1 MIEEDLIRLRRHF
14 HKYAE
19 PAWME
24 FLTTAKIIKE
34 LKDYDLDL
42 YYGKEIY
49 FNERMGLPEKSVL
62 DSYKNSI
69 EISDIEKKDEILDSY
84 TGLIAVLDTK
94 KDGANIGFRFDI
106 DANELS
112 ETDSAGHLPNIL
124 DFSSKNSFA
133 MHACGHDAH
142 MSIGIELAKILSSNK
157 EKLKGKIIFI
167 FQPAEE
173 GVRGAYSLMNN
184 PIIDNFDYMAGLH
197 IGMDVKSGEIVVG
210 SHGFLATKKIDI
222 IFYGKASHA
231 GASPEKGCNALLAA
245 SSAVLNFN
253 SLAQHSMGDAR
264 INVGKLNA
272 GSGRNII
279 ANRAKIE
286 MEIRGEKEEIISY
299 LYEGVNR
306 IVKGAAIS
314 YGCSFEIEIKGQAP
328 SLVPYDEDFIKNL
341 RKYYEEKSYKVI
353 DGELKGSE
361 DIAYLL
367 NEVRKSG
374 GKTVHFILGSN
385 LKDSHHSENF
395 DINEKDMLRGV
406 NLLVDFVKYIEKIDK
421 IDYERIKNENFAYRL
436 WSFWRW

>member
-1 MIEEDLIRLRRHF
+1 MIEEELIRLRRHF

-24 FLTTAKIIKE
+24 FLTTAKIIEE
-34 LKDYDLDL
+34 LKNYNLDL

-49 FNERMGLPEKSVL
+49 FNKRMGLPEKSIL
-62 DSYKNSI
+62 ESYKNSI
-69 EISDIEKKDEILDSY
+69 SISDIEKKEEILDSY

-94 KDGANIGFRFDI
+94 KIGPNIGFRFDI
-106 DANELS
+106 DANELCES
-112 ETDSAGHLPNIL
+112 NSLGHLPNIL
-124 DFSSKNSFA
+124 NFSSKNSFA

-142 MSIGIELAKILSSNK
+142 MSIGIELAKILASNIN
-157 EKLKGKIIFI
+157 KLKGKIIFI

-184 PIIDNFDYMAGLH
+184 PIIDKLDYLAGMH
-197 IGMDVKSGEIVVG
+197 IGMDVKSGEVGVG

-222 IFYGKASHA
+222 IFKGKASHA
-231 GASPEKGCNALLAA
+231 GASPEKGHNALLAA

-253 SLAQHSMGDAR
+253 SLAQHSMGEAR

-279 ANRAKIE
+279 ANKAKIE
-286 MEIRGEKEEIISY
+286 MEIRGENDHIISY
-299 LYEGVNR
+299 LYDGVNR
-306 IVKGAAIS
+306 IVEGSAIS
-314 YGCSFEIEIKGQAP
+314 YDCSYEIEIKGQAP
-328 SLVPYDEDFIKNL
+328 SLISYDEEFIKNL
-341 RKYYEEKSYKVI
+341 RNYYKEKSYKLV
-353 DGELKGSE
+353 DAQLKGSE

-367 NEVRKSG
+367 NEVRKAG

-385 LKDSHHSENF
+385 LKDSHHSEEF

-406 NLLVDFVKYIEKIDK
+406 DLMVDFVKYIEKIDK
-421 IDYERIKNENFAYRL
+421 IDYERIENENFAYRI
-436 WSFWRW
+436 

>member
-1 MIEEDLIRLRRHF
+1 MIEEELIRLRRHF

-24 FLTTAKIIKE
+24 FLTTAKIIEE
-34 LKDYDLDL
+34 LKNYNLDL

-49 FNERMGLPEKSVL
+49 FNKRMGLPEKSIL
-62 DSYKNSI
+62 ESYKNSI
-69 EISDIEKKDEILDSY
+69 SISNIEKKEEILDSY

-94 KDGANIGFRFDI
+94 KIGPNIGFRFDI
-106 DANELS
+106 DANELCES
-112 ETDSAGHLPNIL
+112 NSLGHLPNIL
-124 DFSSKNSFA
+124 NFSSKNSFA

-142 MSIGIELAKILSSNK
+142 MSIGIELAKILASNIK
-157 EKLKGKIIFI
+157 KLKGKIIFI

-184 PIIDNFDYMAGLH
+184 PIIDKLDYLAGMH
-197 IGMDVKSGEIVVG
+197 IGMDVKSGEVGVG

-222 IFYGKASHA
+222 IFKGKASHA
-231 GASPEKGCNALLAA
+231 GASPEKGHNALLAA

-253 SLAQHSMGDAR
+253 SLAQHSMGEAR

-279 ANRAKIE
+279 ANKAKIE
-286 MEIRGEKEEIISY
+286 MEIRGENENIISY
-299 LYEGVNR
+299 LYDGVNR
-306 IVKGAAIS
+306 IVEGSAIS
-314 YGCSFEIEIKGQAP
+314 YDCSYEIEIKGQAP
-328 SLVPYDEDFIKNL
+328 SLISYDEEFIKNL
-341 RKYYEEKSYKVI
+341 RNFYKEKSYKLV
-353 DGELKGSE
+353 DANLKGSE

-367 NEVRKSG
+367 NEVRKAG

-385 LKDSHHSENF
+385 LKDSHHSEEF

-406 NLLVDFVKYIEKIDK
+406 DLMVDFVKYIEKIDK
-421 IDYERIKNENFAYRL
+421 IDYERIENENFAYRI
-436 WSFWRW
+436 

>member
-1 MIEEDLIRLRRHF
+1 MIEEELIRLRRHF

-24 FLTTAKIIKE
+24 FLTTAKIIEE
-34 LKDYDLDL
+34 LKNYNLEI

-49 FNERMGLPEKSVL
+49 FNKRMGLPEKSIL
-62 DSYKNSI
+62 ESYKNSI
-69 EISDIEKKDEILDSY
+69 SISNIEKKEEILDSY

-94 KDGANIGFRFDI
+94 KIGPNIGFRFDI
-106 DANELS
+106 DANELCES
-112 ETDSAGHLPNIL
+112 NSLGHLPNIL
-124 DFSSKNSFA
+124 NFSSKNSFA

-142 MSIGIELAKILSSNK
+142 MSIGIELAKILASNIK
-157 EKLKGKIIFI
+157 KLKGKIIFI

-184 PIIDNFDYMAGLH
+184 PIIDKLDYLAGMH
-197 IGMDVKSGEIVVG
+197 IGMDVKSGEIGVG

-222 IFYGKASHA
+222 IFKGKASHA
-231 GASPEKGCNALLAA
+231 GASPEKGHNALLAA

-253 SLAQHSMGDAR
+253 SLAQHSMGEAR

-279 ANRAKIE
+279 ANKAKIE
-286 MEIRGEKEEIISY
+286 MEIRGENENIISY
-299 LYEGVNR
+299 LYDGVNR
-306 IVKGAAIS
+306 IVEGSAIS
-314 YGCSFEIEIKGQAP
+314 YDCSYEIEIKGQAP
-328 SLVPYDEDFIKNL
+328 SLISYDEEFIKNL
-341 RKYYEEKSYKVI
+341 RNYYKEKSYKLV
-353 DGELKGSE
+353 DSNLKGSE

-367 NEVRKSG
+367 NEVRKAG

-385 LKDSHHSENF
+385 LKDSHHSEEF

-406 NLLVDFVKYIEKIDK
+406 DLMVDFVKYIEKIDH
-421 IDYERIKNENFAYRL
+421 IDYERIENENFAYRI
-436 WSFWRW
+436 

>member
-1 MIEEDLIRLRRHF
+1 MIEEELIRLRRHF

-24 FLTTAKIIKE
+24 FLTTAKIIEE
-34 LKDYDLDL
+34 LKNYNLDL

-49 FNERMGLPEKSVL
+49 FNKRMGLPEKSIL
-62 DSYKNSI
+62 ESYKNSI
-69 EISDIEKKDEILDSY
+69 SISNIEKKEEILDSY

-94 KDGANIGFRFDI
+94 KIGPNIGFRFDI
-106 DANELS
+106 DANELCES
-112 ETDSAGHLPNIL
+112 DSLGHLPNIL
-124 DFSSKNSFA
+124 NFSSKNSFA

-142 MSIGIELAKILSSNK
+142 MSIGIELAKILASNIN
-157 EKLKGKIIFI
+157 KLKGKIIFI

-184 PIIDNFDYMAGLH
+184 PIIDKLDYLAGMH
-197 IGMDVKSGEIVVG
+197 IGMDVKSGEIGVG

-222 IFYGKASHA
+222 IFKGKASHA
-231 GASPEKGCNALLAA
+231 GASPEKGHNALLAA

-253 SLAQHSMGDAR
+253 SLAQHSMGEAR

-279 ANRAKIE
+279 ANKAKIE
-286 MEIRGEKEEIISY
+286 MEIRGENDHIISY
-299 LYEGVNR
+299 LYDGVNR
-306 IVKGAAIS
+306 IVEGSAIS
-314 YGCSFEIEIKGQAP
+314 YDCSYEIEIKGQAP
-328 SLVPYDEDFIKNL
+328 SLISYDEEFIKNL
-341 RKYYEEKSYKVI
+341 RNYYKEKSYKLV
-353 DGELKGSE
+353 DAQLKGSE

-367 NEVRKSG
+367 NEVRKAG

-385 LKDSHHSENF
+385 LKDSHHSEEF

-406 NLLVDFVKYIEKIDK
+406 DLMVDFVKYIEKIDK
-421 IDYERIKNENFAYRL
+421 IDYERIENENFAYRI
-436 WSFWRW
+436 

>member
-1 MIEEDLIRLRRHF
+1 MIEEELIRLRRHF

-24 FLTTAKIIKE
+24 FLTTAKIIEE
-34 LKDYDLDL
+34 LKNYNLEI

-49 FNERMGLPEKSVL
+49 FNKRMGLPEKSIL
-62 DSYKNSI
+62 ESYKNSI
-69 EISDIEKKDEILDSY
+69 SISNIEKKEEILDSY

-94 KDGANIGFRFDI
+94 KIGPNIGFRFDI
-106 DANELS
+106 DANELCES
-112 ETDSAGHLPNIL
+112 DSLGHLPNIL
-124 DFSSKNSFA
+124 NFSSKNSFA

-142 MSIGIELAKILSSNK
+142 MSIGIELAKILASNIK
-157 EKLKGKIIFI
+157 KLKGKIIFI

-184 PIIDNFDYMAGLH
+184 PIIDKLDYLAGMH
-197 IGMDVKSGEIVVG
+197 IGMDVKSGEIGVG

-222 IFYGKASHA
+222 IFKGKASHA
-231 GASPEKGCNALLAA
+231 GASPEKGHNALLAA

-253 SLAQHSMGDAR
+253 SLAQHSMGEAR

-279 ANRAKIE
+279 ANKAKIE
-286 MEIRGEKEEIISY
+286 MEIRGENENIISY
-299 LYEGVNR
+299 LYDGVNR
-306 IVKGAAIS
+306 IVEGSAIS
-314 YGCSFEIEIKGQAP
+314 YDCSYEIEIKGQAP
-328 SLVPYDEDFIKNL
+328 SLISYDEEFIKNL
-341 RKYYEEKSYKVI
+341 RNFYKEKSYKLV
-353 DGELKGSE
+353 DANLKGSE

-367 NEVRKSG
+367 NEVRKAG

-385 LKDSHHSENF
+385 LKDSHHSEEF

-406 NLLVDFVKYIEKIDK
+406 DLMVDFVKYIEKIDK
-421 IDYERIKNENFAYRL
+421 IDYERIENENFAYRI
-436 WSFWRW
+436 

>member
-1 MIEEDLIRLRRHF
+1 MIEEELIRLRRHF

-24 FLTTAKIIKE
+24 FLTTVKIIEE
-34 LKDYDLDL
+34 LKNYNLDL

-49 FNERMGLPEKSVL
+49 FNKRMGLPEKSIL
-62 DSYKNSI
+62 ESYKNSI
-69 EISDIEKKDEILDSY
+69 SISDIEKKEEILDSY

-94 KDGANIGFRFDI
+94 KIGPNIGFRFDI
-106 DANELS
+106 DANELCES
-112 ETDSAGHLPNIL
+112 NSLGHLPNIL
-124 DFSSKNSFA
+124 NFSSKNSFA

-142 MSIGIELAKILSSNK
+142 MSIGIELAKILASNVK
-157 EKLKGKIIFI
+157 KLKGKIIFI

-184 PIIDNFDYMAGLH
+184 PIIDKLDYLAGMH
-197 IGMDVKSGEIVVG
+197 IGMDVKSGEIGVG

-222 IFYGKASHA
+222 IFKGKASHA
-231 GASPEKGCNALLAA
+231 GASPEKGHNALLAA

-253 SLAQHSMGDAR
+253 SLAQHSMGEAR

-279 ANRAKIE
+279 ANKAKIE
-286 MEIRGEKEEIISY
+286 MEIRGENENIISY
-299 LYEGVNR
+299 LYDGVNR
-306 IVKGAAIS
+306 IVEGSAIS
-314 YGCSFEIEIKGQAP
+314 YDCSYEIEIKGQAP
-328 SLVPYDEDFIKNL
+328 SLISYDEEFIKNL
-341 RKYYEEKSYKVI
+341 RNYYKEKSYKLV
-353 DGELKGSE
+353 DAQLKGSE

-367 NEVRKSG
+367 NEVRKKG

-385 LKDSHHSENF
+385 LKDSHHSEEF

-406 NLLVDFVKYIEKIDK
+406 DLMVDFVKYIEKIDK
-421 IDYERIKNENFAYRL
+421 IDYERIENENFAYRI
-436 WSFWRW
+436 WSFW

>member
-1 MIEEDLIRLRRHF
+1 MIEEELIRLRRHF

-24 FLTTAKIIKE
+24 FLTTAKIIEE
-34 LKDYDLDL
+34 LKNYNLDL

-49 FNERMGLPEKSVL
+49 FNKRMGLPEKSIL
-62 DSYKNSI
+62 ESYKNSI
-69 EISDIEKKDEILDSY
+69 SITDIEKKEEILDSY

-94 KDGANIGFRFDI
+94 KIGPNIGFRFDI
-106 DANELS
+106 DANELCES
-112 ETDSAGHLPNIL
+112 NSLGHLPNIL
-124 DFSSKNSFA
+124 NFSSKNSFA

-142 MSIGIELAKILSSNK
+142 MSIGIELAKILASNIK
-157 EKLKGKIIFI
+157 KLKGKIIFI

-184 PIIDNFDYMAGLH
+184 PIIDKLDYLAGMH
-197 IGMDVKSGEIVVG
+197 IGMDVKSGEIGVG

-222 IFYGKASHA
+222 IFKGKASHA
-231 GASPEKGCNALLAA
+231 GASPEKGHNALLAA

-253 SLAQHSMGDAR
+253 SLAQHSMGEAR

-279 ANRAKIE
+279 ANKAKIE
-286 MEIRGEKEEIISY
+286 MEIRGENDHIISY
-299 LYEGVNR
+299 LYDGVNR
-306 IVKGAAIS
+306 IVEGSAIS
-314 YGCSFEIEIKGQAP
+314 YDCSYEIEIKGQAP
-328 SLVPYDEDFIKNL
+328 SLISYDVEFIKNL
-341 RKYYEEKSYKVI
+341 RNYYKEKSYKLV
-353 DGELKGSE
+353 DAQLKGSE

-367 NEVRKSG
+367 NEVRKAG

-385 LKDSHHSENF
+385 LKDSHHSEEF

-406 NLLVDFVKYIEKIDK
+406 DLMVDFVKYIEKIDK
-421 IDYERIKNENFAYRL
+421 IDYERIENENIAYRI
-436 WSFWRW
+436 

>member
-1 MIEEDLIRLRRHF
+1 MIEEELIRLRRHF

-24 FLTTAKIIKE
+24 FLTTVKIIEE
-34 LKDYDLDL
+34 LKNYNLDL

-49 FNERMGLPEKSVL
+49 FNKRMGLPEKSIL
-62 DSYKNSI
+62 ESYKNSI
-69 EISDIEKKDEILDSY
+69 SISNIEKKEEILDSY

-94 KDGANIGFRFDI
+94 KIGPNIGFRFDI
-106 DANELS
+106 DANELCES
-112 ETDSAGHLPNIL
+112 NSLGHLPNIL
-124 DFSSKNSFA
+124 NFSSKNSFA

-142 MSIGIELAKILSSNK
+142 MSIGIELAKILASNIK
-157 EKLKGKIIFI
+157 KLKGKIIFI

-184 PIIDNFDYMAGLH
+184 PIIDKLDYLAGMH
-197 IGMDVKSGEIVVG
+197 IGMDVKSGEIGVG

-222 IFYGKASHA
+222 IFKGKASHA
-231 GASPEKGCNALLAA
+231 GASPEKGHNALLAA

-253 SLAQHSMGDAR
+253 SLAQHSMGEAR

-279 ANRAKIE
+279 ANKAKIE
-286 MEIRGEKEEIISY
+286 MEIRGENENIISY
-299 LYEGVNR
+299 LYDGVNR
-306 IVKGAAIS
+306 IVEGSAIS
-314 YGCSFEIEIKGQAP
+314 YDCSYEIEIKGQAP
-328 SLVPYDEDFIKNL
+328 SLISYDEEFIKNL
-341 RKYYEEKSYKVI
+341 RNYYKEKSYKLV
-353 DGELKGSE
+353 DANLKGSE

-367 NEVRKSG
+367 NEVRKKG

-385 LKDSHHSENF
+385 LKDSHHSEEF

-406 NLLVDFVKYIEKIDK
+406 DLMVDFVKYIEKIDH
-421 IDYERIKNENFAYRL
+421 IDYERVENENFAYRI
-436 WSFWRW
+436 WSFW

>member
-1 MIEEDLIRLRRHF
+1 MIEEELIRLRRHF

-24 FLTTAKIIKE
+24 FLTTAKIIQE
-34 LKDYDLDL
+34 LKNYNLDL

-49 FNERMGLPEKSVL
+49 FNKRMGLPEKSIL
-62 DSYKNSI
+62 ESYKNSI
-69 EISDIEKKDEILDSY
+69 SISDIEKKEEILDSY

-94 KDGANIGFRFDI
+94 KIGPNIGFRFDI
-106 DANELS
+106 DANELCES
-112 ETDSAGHLPNIL
+112 NSLGHLPNIL
-124 DFSSKNSFA
+124 NFSSKNSFA

-142 MSIGIELAKILSSNK
+142 MSIGIELAKILASNIK
-157 EKLKGKIIFI
+157 KLKGKIIFI

-184 PIIDNFDYMAGLH
+184 PIIDKLDYLAGMH
-197 IGMDVKSGEIVVG
+197 IGMDVKSGEIGVG

-222 IFYGKASHA
+222 IFKGKATHA
-231 GASPEKGCNALLAA
+231 GASPEKGHNALLAA

-253 SLAQHSMGDAR
+253 SLAQHSMGEAR

-279 ANRAKIE
+279 ANKAKIE
-286 MEIRGEKEEIISY
+286 MEIRGENENIISY
-299 LYEGVNR
+299 LYDGVNR
-306 IVKGAAIS
+306 IVEGSAIS
-314 YGCSFEIEIKGQAP
+314 YDCSYEIEIKGQAP
-328 SLVPYDEDFIKNL
+328 SLISYDEEFIKNL
-341 RKYYEEKSYKVI
+341 RNYYKEKSYKLV
-353 DGELKGSE
+353 DANLKGSE

-367 NEVRKSG
+367 NEVRKAG

-385 LKDSHHSENF
+385 LKDSHHSEEF

-406 NLLVDFVKYIEKIDK
+406 DLMVDFVKYIEKIDH
-421 IDYERIKNENFAYRL
+421 IDYERVENENFAYRI
-436 WSFWRW
+436 

>member
-1 MIEEDLIRLRRHF
+1 MIEEELIRLRRHF

-24 FLTTAKIIKE
+24 FLTTAKIIEE
-34 LKDYDLDL
+34 LKNYNLEI

-49 FNERMGLPEKSVL
+49 FNKRMGLPEKSIL
-62 DSYKNSI
+62 ESYKNSI
-69 EISDIEKKDEILDSY
+69 SISDIEKKEEILDSY

-94 KDGANIGFRFDI
+94 KIGPNIGFRFDI
-106 DANELS
+106 DANELCES
-112 ETDSAGHLPNIL
+112 NSLGHLPNIL
-124 DFSSKNSFA
+124 NFSSKNSFA

-142 MSIGIELAKILSSNK
+142 MSIGIELAKILASNIK
-157 EKLKGKIIFI
+157 KLKGKIIFI

-184 PIIDNFDYMAGLH
+184 PIIDKLDYLAGMH
-197 IGMDVKSGEIVVG
+197 IGMDVKSGEIGVG

-222 IFYGKASHA
+222 IFKGKASHA
-231 GASPEKGCNALLAA
+231 GASPEKGHNALLAA

-253 SLAQHSMGDAR
+253 SLAQHSMGEAR

-279 ANRAKIE
+279 ANKAKIE
-286 MEIRGEKEEIISY
+286 MEIRGENENIISY
-299 LYEGVNR
+299 LYDGVNR
-306 IVKGAAIS
+306 IVEGSAIS
-314 YGCSFEIEIKGQAP
+314 YDCSYEIEIKGQAP
-328 SLVPYDEDFIKNL
+328 SLISYDEEFIKNL
-341 RKYYEEKSYKVI
+341 RNYYKEKSYKLV
-353 DGELKGSE
+353 DANLKGSE

-367 NEVRKSG
+367 NEVRKKG

-385 LKDSHHSENF
+385 LKDSHHSEEF

-406 NLLVDFVKYIEKIDK
+406 DLMVDFVKYIEKIDK
-421 IDYERIKNENFAYRL
+421 IDYERIENENFAYRI
-436 WSFWRW
+436 

>member
-1 MIEEDLIRLRRHF
+1 MIEEELIRLRRHF

-24 FLTTAKIIKE
+24 FLTTAKIIEE
-34 LKDYDLDL
+34 LENYNLNL

-49 FNERMGLPEKSVL
+49 FNKRMGLPEKSIL
-62 DSYKNSI
+62 ESYKNSI
-69 EISDIEKKDEILDSY
+69 SISDIEKKEEILDSY

-94 KDGANIGFRFDI
+94 KIGPNIGFRFDI
-106 DANELS
+106 DANELCES
-112 ETDSAGHLPNIL
+112 NSLGHLPNIL
-124 DFSSKNSFA
+124 NFSSKNSFA

-142 MSIGIELAKILSSNK
+142 MSIGIELAKILASNIK
-157 EKLKGKIIFI
+157 KLKGKIIFI

-184 PIIDNFDYMAGLH
+184 PIIDKLDYLAGMH
-197 IGMDVKSGEIVVG
+197 IGMDVKSGEIGVG

-222 IFYGKASHA
+222 IFKGKASHA
-231 GASPEKGCNALLAA
+231 GASPEKGHNALLAA

-253 SLAQHSMGDAR
+253 SLAQHSMGEAR

-279 ANRAKIE
+279 ANKAKIE
-286 MEIRGEKEEIISY
+286 MEIRGENDHIISY
-299 LYEGVNR
+299 LYDGVNR
-306 IVKGAAIS
+306 IVEGSAIS
-314 YGCSFEIEIKGQAP
+314 YDCSYEIEIKGQAP
-328 SLVPYDEDFIKNL
+328 SLISYDEEFIKNL
-341 RKYYEEKSYKVI
+341 RNYYKEKSYKLV
-353 DGELKGSE
+353 DANLKGSE

-367 NEVRKSG
+367 NEVRKAG

-385 LKDSHHSENF
+385 LKDSHHSEEF

-406 NLLVDFVKYIEKIDK
+406 NLMVDFVKYIEKIDK
-421 IDYERIKNENFAYRL
+421 IDYERVENENIAYRI
-436 WSFWRW
+436 

>member
-1 MIEEDLIRLRRHF
+1 MIEEELIRLRRHF

-24 FLTTAKIIKE
+24 FLTTVKIIEE
-34 LKDYDLDL
+34 LKNYNLDL

-49 FNERMGLPEKSVL
+49 FNKRMGLPEKSIL
-62 DSYKNSI
+62 ESYKNSI
-69 EISDIEKKDEILDSY
+69 SISDIEKKEEILDSY

-94 KDGANIGFRFDI
+94 KIGPNIGFRFDI
-106 DANELS
+106 DANELCES
-112 ETDSAGHLPNIL
+112 NSLGHLPNIL
-124 DFSSKNSFA
+124 NFSSKNYFA

-142 MSIGIELAKILSSNK
+142 MSIGIELAKILASNIN
-157 EKLKGKIIFI
+157 KLKGKIIFI

-184 PIIDNFDYMAGLH
+184 PIIDKLDYLAGMH
-197 IGMDVKSGEIVVG
+197 IGMDAKSGEIGVG

-222 IFYGKASHA
+222 IFKGKASHA
-231 GASPEKGCNALLAA
+231 GASPEKGHNALLAA

-253 SLAQHSMGDAR
+253 SLAQHSMGEAR

-279 ANRAKIE
+279 ANIAKIE
-286 MEIRGEKEEIISY
+286 MEIRGENDHIISY
-299 LYEGVNR
+299 LYDGVNR
-306 IVKGAAIS
+306 IVEGSAIS
-314 YGCSFEIEIKGQAP
+314 YDCSYEIEIKGQAP
-328 SLVPYDEDFIKNL
+328 SLISYDEGFIKNL
-341 RKYYEEKSYKVI
+341 RNYYKEKSYKLV
-353 DGELKGSE
+353 DANLKGSE

-367 NEVRKSG
+367 NEVRKAG

-385 LKDSHHSENF
+385 LKDSHHSEEF

-406 NLLVDFVKYIEKIDK
+406 DLMVDFVKYIEKIDK
-421 IDYERIKNENFAYRL
+421 IDYERIENENIAYRI
-436 WSFWRW
+436 

>member
-1 MIEEDLIRLRRHF
+1 MIEEELIRLRRHF

-24 FLTTAKIIKE
+24 FLTTVKIIEE
-34 LKDYDLDL
+34 LKNYNLDI

-49 FNERMGLPEKSVL
+49 FNKRMGLPEKSIL
-62 DSYKNSI
+62 ESYKNSI
-69 EISDIEKKDEILDSY
+69 SISDIEKKEEILDSY

-94 KDGANIGFRFDI
+94 KIGPNIGFRFDI
-106 DANELS
+106 DANELCES
-112 ETDSAGHLPNIL
+112 NSLGHLPNIL
-124 DFSSKNSFA
+124 NFSSKNSFA

-142 MSIGIELAKILSSNK
+142 MSIGIELAKILASNIK
-157 EKLKGKIIFI
+157 KLKGKIIFI

-184 PIIDNFDYMAGLH
+184 PIIDKLDYLAGMH
-197 IGMDVKSGEIVVG
+197 IGMDVKSGEIGVG

-222 IFYGKASHA
+222 IFKGKASHA
-231 GASPEKGCNALLAA
+231 GASPEKGHNALLAA

-253 SLAQHSMGDAR
+253 SLAQHSMGEAR

-279 ANRAKIE
+279 ANKAKIE
-286 MEIRGEKEEIISY
+286 MEIRGENENIISY
-299 LYEGVNR
+299 LYDGVNR
-306 IVKGAAIS
+306 IVEGSAIS
-314 YGCSFEIEIKGQAP
+314 YDCSYEIEIKGQAP
-328 SLVPYDEDFIKNL
+328 SLISYDEEFIKNL
-341 RKYYEEKSYKVI
+341 RNFYKEKSYKLV
-353 DGELKGSE
+353 DANLKGSE

-367 NEVRKSG
+367 NEVRKAG

-385 LKDSHHSENF
+385 LKDSHHSEEF

-406 NLLVDFVKYIEKIDK
+406 DLMVDFVKYIEKIDK
-421 IDYERIKNENFAYRL
+421 IDYERIENENIAYRI
-436 WSFWRW
+436 WSFW

>member
-1 MIEEDLIRLRRHF
+1 MIEEELIRLRRHF

-24 FLTTAKIIKE
+24 FLTTAKIIEE
-34 LKDYDLDL
+34 LENYNLNL

-49 FNERMGLPEKSVL
+49 FNKRMGLPEKSIL
-62 DSYKNSI
+62 ESYKNSI
-69 EISDIEKKDEILDSY
+69 SISDIEKKEEILDSY

-94 KDGANIGFRFDI
+94 KIGPNIGFRFDI
-106 DANELS
+106 DANELCES
-112 ETDSAGHLPNIL
+112 NSLGHLPNIL
-124 DFSSKNSFA
+124 NFSSKNSFA

-142 MSIGIELAKILSSNK
+142 MSIGIELAKILASNIK
-157 EKLKGKIIFI
+157 KLKGKIIFI

-184 PIIDNFDYMAGLH
+184 PIIDKLDYLAGMH
-197 IGMDVKSGEIVVG
+197 IGMDVKSGEIGVG

-222 IFYGKASHA
+222 IFKGKASHA
-231 GASPEKGCNALLAA
+231 GASPEKGHNALLAA

-253 SLAQHSMGDAR
+253 SLAQHSMGEAR

-279 ANRAKIE
+279 ANKAKIE
-286 MEIRGEKEEIISY
+286 MEIRGENENIISY
-299 LYEGVNR
+299 LYDGVNR
-306 IVKGAAIS
+306 IVEGSAIS
-314 YGCSFEIEIKGQAP
+314 YDCSYEIEIKGQAP
-328 SLVPYDEDFIKNL
+328 SLISYDEEFIKNL
-341 RKYYEEKSYKVI
+341 RNYYKEKSYKLV
-353 DGELKGSE
+353 DANLKGSE

-367 NEVRKSG
+367 NEVRKAG

-385 LKDSHHSENF
+385 LKDSHHSEEF

-406 NLLVDFVKYIEKIDK
+406 DLMVDFVKYIEKIDK
-421 IDYERIKNENFAYRL
+421 IDYERIENENFAYRI
-436 WSFWRW
+436 WSFW

>member
-1 MIEEDLIRLRRHF
+1 MIEEELIRLRRHF

-24 FLTTAKIIKE
+24 FLTTVKIIEE
-34 LKDYDLDL
+34 LKNYNLDL

-49 FNERMGLPEKSVL
+49 FNKRMGLPEKSIL
-62 DSYKNSI
+62 ESYKNSI
-69 EISDIEKKDEILDSY
+69 SISNIEKKEEILDSY

-94 KDGANIGFRFDI
+94 KIGPNIGFRFDI
-106 DANELS
+106 DANELCES
-112 ETDSAGHLPNIL
+112 DSLGHLPNIL
-124 DFSSKNSFA
+124 NFSSKNSFA

-142 MSIGIELAKILSSNK
+142 MSIGIELAKILASNIN
-157 EKLKGKIIFI
+157 KLKGKIIFI

-184 PIIDNFDYMAGLH
+184 PIIDKLDYLAGMH
-197 IGMDVKSGEIVVG
+197 IGMDVKSGEIGVG

-222 IFYGKASHA
+222 IFKGKASHA
-231 GASPEKGCNALLAA
+231 GASPEKGHNALLAA

-253 SLAQHSMGDAR
+253 SLAQHSMGEAR

-279 ANRAKIE
+279 ANKAKIE
-286 MEIRGEKEEIISY
+286 MEIRGENDHIISY
-299 LYEGVNR
+299 LYDGVNR
-306 IVKGAAIS
+306 IVEGSAIS
-314 YGCSFEIEIKGQAP
+314 YDCSYEIEIKGQAP
-328 SLVPYDEDFIKNL
+328 SLISYDEEFIKNL
-341 RKYYEEKSYKVI
+341 RNYYKEKSYKLV
-353 DGELKGSE
+353 DAQLKGSE

-367 NEVRKSG
+367 NEVRKAG

-385 LKDSHHSENF
+385 LKDSHHSEEF

-406 NLLVDFVKYIEKIDK
+406 DLMVDFVKYIEKIDK
-421 IDYERIKNENFAYRL
+421 IDYERIENENFAYRI
-436 WSFWRW
+436 

>member
-1 MIEEDLIRLRRHF
+1 MIEEELIRLRRHF

-24 FLTTAKIIKE
+24 FLTTVKIIEE
-34 LKDYDLDL
+34 LKNYNLDL

-49 FNERMGLPEKSVL
+49 FNKRMGLPEKSIL
-62 DSYKNSI
+62 ESYKNSI
-69 EISDIEKKDEILDSY
+69 SISDIEKKEEILDSY

-94 KDGANIGFRFDI
+94 KIGPNIGFRFDI
-106 DANELS
+106 DANELCES
-112 ETDSAGHLPNIL
+112 NSLGHLPNIL
-124 DFSSKNSFA
+124 NFSSKNSFA

-142 MSIGIELAKILSSNK
+142 MSIGIELAKILASNIK
-157 EKLKGKIIFI
+157 KLKGKIIFI

-184 PIIDNFDYMAGLH
+184 PIIDKLDYLAGMH
-197 IGMDVKSGEIVVG
+197 IGMDVKSGEIGVG

-222 IFYGKASHA
+222 IFKGKASHA
-231 GASPEKGCNALLAA
+231 GASPEKGHNALLAA

-253 SLAQHSMGDAR
+253 SLAQHSMGEAR

-279 ANRAKIE
+279 ANKAKIE
-286 MEIRGEKEEIISY
+286 MEIRGENENIISY
-299 LYEGVNR
+299 LYDGVNR
-306 IVKGAAIS
+306 IVEGSAIS
-314 YGCSFEIEIKGQAP
+314 YDCSYEIEIKGQAP
-328 SLVPYDEDFIKNL
+328 SLISYDEEFIKNL
-341 RKYYEEKSYKVI
+341 RNYYKEKSYKLV
-353 DGELKGSE
+353 DANLKGSE

-367 NEVRKSG
+367 NEVRKAG

-385 LKDSHHSENF
+385 LKDSHHSEEF

-406 NLLVDFVKYIEKIDK
+406 DLMVDFVKYIEKIDH
-421 IDYERIKNENFAYRL
+421 IDYERVENENFAYRI
-436 WSFWRW
+436 

>member
-1 MIEEDLIRLRRHF
+1 MIEEELIRLRRHF

-24 FLTTAKIIKE
+24 FLTTVKIIEE
-34 LKDYDLDL
+34 LKNYNLDI

-49 FNERMGLPEKSVL
+49 FNKRMGLPEKSIL
-62 DSYKNSI
+62 ESYKNSI
-69 EISDIEKKDEILDSY
+69 SISDIEKKEEILDSY

-94 KDGANIGFRFDI
+94 KIGPNIGFRFDI
-106 DANELS
+106 DANELCES
-112 ETDSAGHLPNIL
+112 NSLGHLPNIL
-124 DFSSKNSFA
+124 NFSSKNSFA

-142 MSIGIELAKILSSNK
+142 MSIGIELAKILASNIK
-157 EKLKGKIIFI
+157 KLKGKIIFI

-184 PIIDNFDYMAGLH
+184 PIIDKLDYLAGMH
-197 IGMDVKSGEIVVG
+197 IGMDVKSGEIGVG

-222 IFYGKASHA
+222 IFKGKASHA
-231 GASPEKGCNALLAA
+231 GASPEKGHNALLAA

-253 SLAQHSMGDAR
+253 SLAQHSMGEAR

-279 ANRAKIE
+279 ANKAKIE
-286 MEIRGEKEEIISY
+286 MEIRGENDHIISY
-299 LYEGVNR
+299 LYDGVNR
-306 IVKGAAIS
+306 IVEGSAIS
-314 YGCSFEIEIKGQAP
+314 YDCSYEIEIKGQAP
-328 SLVPYDEDFIKNL
+328 SLISYDEEFIKNL
-341 RKYYEEKSYKVI
+341 RNFYKEKSYKLV
-353 DGELKGSE
+353 DANLKGSE

-367 NEVRKSG
+367 NEVRKAG

-385 LKDSHHSENF
+385 LKDSHHSEEF
-395 DINEKDMLRGV
+395 DINEKDMIRGV
-406 NLLVDFVKYIEKIDK
+406 DLMVDFVKYIEKIDH
-421 IDYERIKNENFAYRL
+421 IDYERVGNENFAYRI

>member
-1 MIEEDLIRLRRHF
+1 MIEEELIRLRRHF

-24 FLTTAKIIKE
+24 FLTTAKIIEE
-34 LKDYDLDL
+34 LKNYNLDL

-49 FNERMGLPEKSVL
+49 FNKRMGLPEKSIL
-62 DSYKNSI
+62 ESYKNSI
-69 EISDIEKKDEILDSY
+69 SISDIEKKEEILDSY

-94 KDGANIGFRFDI
+94 KIGPNIGFRFDI
-106 DANELS
+106 DANELCES
-112 ETDSAGHLPNIL
+112 NSLGHLPNIL
-124 DFSSKNSFA
+124 NFSSKNSFA

-142 MSIGIELAKILSSNK
+142 MSIGIELAKILASNIK
-157 EKLKGKIIFI
+157 KLKGKIIFI

-184 PIIDNFDYMAGLH
+184 PIIDKLDYLAGMH
-197 IGMDVKSGEIVVG
+197 IGMDVKSGEIGVG

-222 IFYGKASHA
+222 IFKGKATHA
-231 GASPEKGCNALLAA
+231 GASPEKGHNALLAA

-253 SLAQHSMGDAR
+253 SLAQHSMGEAR

-279 ANRAKIE
+279 ANKAKIE
-286 MEIRGEKEEIISY
+286 MEIRGENENIISY
-299 LYEGVNR
+299 LYDGVNR
-306 IVKGAAIS
+306 IVEGSAIS
-314 YGCSFEIEIKGQAP
+314 YDCSYEIEIKGQAP
-328 SLVPYDEDFIKNL
+328 SLISYDEEFIKNL
-341 RKYYEEKSYKVI
+341 RNYYKEKSYKLV
-353 DGELKGSE
+353 DANLKGSE

-367 NEVRKSG
+367 NEVRKAG

-385 LKDSHHSENF
+385 LKDSHHSEEF

-406 NLLVDFVKYIEKIDK
+406 DLMVDFVKYIEKIDK
-421 IDYERIKNENFAYRL
+421 IDYERIENENFAYRI
-436 WSFWRW
+436 

>member
-1 MIEEDLIRLRRHF
+1 MIEEELIRLRRHF

-24 FLTTAKIIKE
+24 FLTTVKIIEE
-34 LKDYDLDL
+34 LKNYNLEI

-49 FNERMGLPEKSVL
+49 FNKRMGLPEKSIL
-62 DSYKNSI
+62 ESYKNSI
-69 EISDIEKKDEILDSY
+69 SISDIEKKEEILDSY

-94 KDGANIGFRFDI
+94 KIGPNIGFRFDI
-106 DANELS
+106 DANELCES
-112 ETDSAGHLPNIL
+112 NSLGHLPNIL
-124 DFSSKNSFA
+124 NFSSKNSFA

-142 MSIGIELAKILSSNK
+142 MSIGIELAKILASNIN
-157 EKLKGKIIFI
+157 KLKGKIIFI

-184 PIIDNFDYMAGLH
+184 PIIDKLDYLAGMH
-197 IGMDVKSGEIVVG
+197 IGMDVKSGEIGVG

-222 IFYGKASHA
+222 IFKGKATHA
-231 GASPEKGCNALLAA
+231 GASPEKGHNALLAA

-253 SLAQHSMGDAR
+253 SLAQHSMGEAR

-279 ANRAKIE
+279 ANKAKIE
-286 MEIRGEKEEIISY
+286 MEIRGENENIISY
-299 LYEGVNR
+299 LYDGVNR
-306 IVKGAAIS
+306 IVKGSAIS
-314 YGCSFEIEIKGQAP
+314 YDCSYEIEIKGQAP
-328 SLVPYDEDFIKNL
+328 SLISYDEEFIKNL
-341 RKYYEEKSYKVI
+341 RNYYKEKSYKLV
-353 DGELKGSE
+353 DANLKGSE

-367 NEVRKSG
+367 NEVRKAG

-385 LKDSHHSENF
+385 LKDSHHSEEF

-406 NLLVDFVKYIEKIDK
+406 DLMVDFVKYIEKIDH
-421 IDYERIKNENFAYRL
+421 IDYERVENENFAYRI
-436 WSFWRW
+436 WSFW

>member
-1 MIEEDLIRLRRHF
+1 MIEEELIRLRRHF

-24 FLTTAKIIKE
+24 FLTTAKIIEE
-34 LKDYDLDL
+34 LKNYNLDL

-49 FNERMGLPEKSVL
+49 FNKRMGLPEKSIL
-62 DSYKNSI
+62 ESYKNSI
-69 EISDIEKKDEILDSY
+69 SISNIEKKEEILDSY

-94 KDGANIGFRFDI
+94 KIGPNIGFRFDI
-106 DANELS
+106 DANELCES
-112 ETDSAGHLPNIL
+112 NSLGHLPNIL
-124 DFSSKNSFA
+124 NFSSKNSFA

-142 MSIGIELAKILSSNK
+142 MSIGIELAKILASNIK
-157 EKLKGKIIFI
+157 KLKGKIIFI

-184 PIIDNFDYMAGLH
+184 PIIDKLDYLAGMH
-197 IGMDVKSGEIVVG
+197 IGMDVKSGEIGVG

-222 IFYGKASHA
+222 IFKGKASHA
-231 GASPEKGCNALLAA
+231 GASPEKGHNALLAA

-253 SLAQHSMGDAR
+253 SLAQHSMGEAR

-279 ANRAKIE
+279 ANKAKIE
-286 MEIRGEKEEIISY
+286 MEIRGENDHIISY
-299 LYEGVNR
+299 LYDGVNR
-306 IVKGAAIS
+306 IVEGSAIS
-314 YGCSFEIEIKGQAP
+314 YDCSYEIEIKGQAP
-328 SLVPYDEDFIKNL
+328 SLISYDEEFIKNL
-341 RKYYEEKSYKVI
+341 RNYYKEKSYKLV
-353 DGELKGSE
+353 DANLKGSE

-367 NEVRKSG
+367 NEVRKAG

-385 LKDSHHSENF
+385 LKDSHHSEEF

-406 NLLVDFVKYIEKIDK
+406 DLMVDFVKYIEKIDK
-421 IDYERIKNENFAYRL
+421 IDYERIENENFAYRI
-436 WSFWRW
+436 WSFW

>member
-1 MIEEDLIRLRRHF
+1 MIEEELIRLRRHF

-24 FLTTAKIIKE
+24 FLTTAKIIEE
-34 LKDYDLDL
+34 LENYNLDL

-49 FNERMGLPEKSVL
+49 FNKRMGLPEKSIL
-62 DSYKNSI
+62 ESYKNSI
-69 EISDIEKKDEILDSY
+69 SISDIEKKEEILESY

-94 KDGANIGFRFDI
+94 KIGPNIGFRFDI
-106 DANELS
+106 DANELCES
-112 ETDSAGHLPNIL
+112 NSLGHLPNIL
-124 DFSSKNSFA
+124 NFSSKNSFA

-142 MSIGIELAKILSSNK
+142 MSIGIELAKILASNVK
-157 EKLKGKIIFI
+157 KLKGKIIFI

-184 PIIDNFDYMAGLH
+184 PIIDKLDYLAGMH
-197 IGMDVKSGEIVVG
+197 IGMDVKSGEIGVG

-222 IFYGKASHA
+222 IFKGKATHA
-231 GASPEKGCNALLAA
+231 GASPEKGHNALLAA

-253 SLAQHSMGDAR
+253 SLAQHSMGEAR

-279 ANRAKIE
+279 ANKAKIE
-286 MEIRGEKEEIISY
+286 MEIRGENENIISY
-299 LYEGVNR
+299 LYDGVNR
-306 IVKGAAIS
+306 IVEGSAIS
-314 YGCSFEIEIKGQAP
+314 YDCSYEIEIKGQAP
-328 SLVPYDEDFIKNL
+328 SLISYDEEFIKNL
-341 RKYYEEKSYKVI
+341 RNYYKEKSYKLV
-353 DGELKGSE
+353 DANLKGSE

-367 NEVRKSG
+367 NEVRKAG

-385 LKDSHHSENF
+385 LKDSHHSEEF

-406 NLLVDFVKYIEKIDK
+406 DLMVDFVKYIEKIDK
-421 IDYERIKNENFAYRL
+421 IDYERIENENFAYRI
-436 WSFWRW
+436 

>member
-1 MIEEDLIRLRRHF
+1 MIEEELIRLRRHF

-24 FLTTAKIIKE
+24 FLTTAKIIEE
-34 LKDYDLDL
+34 LENYNLDL

-49 FNERMGLPEKSVL
+49 FNKRMGLPEKSIL
-62 DSYKNSI
+62 ESYKNSI
-69 EISDIEKKDEILDSY
+69 SISDIEKKEEILDSY

-94 KDGANIGFRFDI
+94 KIGPNIGFRFDI
-106 DANELS
+106 DANELCES
-112 ETDSAGHLPNIL
+112 NSLGHLPNIL
-124 DFSSKNSFA
+124 NFSSKNSFA

-142 MSIGIELAKILSSNK
+142 MSIGIELAKILASNVK
-157 EKLKGKIIFI
+157 KLKGKIIFI

-184 PIIDNFDYMAGLH
+184 PIIDKLDYLAGMH
-197 IGMDVKSGEIVVG
+197 IGMDVKSGEIGVG

-222 IFYGKASHA
+222 IFKGKATHA
-231 GASPEKGCNALLAA
+231 GASPEKGHNAVLAA

-253 SLAQHSMGDAR
+253 SLAQHSMGEAR

-279 ANRAKIE
+279 ANKAKIE
-286 MEIRGEKEEIISY
+286 MEIRGENENIISY
-299 LYEGVNR
+299 LYDGVNR
-306 IVKGAAIS
+306 IVEGSAIS
-314 YGCSFEIEIKGQAP
+314 YDCSYEIEIKGQAP
-328 SLVPYDEDFIKNL
+328 SLISYDEEFIKNL
-341 RKYYEEKSYKVI
+341 RNYYKEKSYKLV
-353 DGELKGSE
+353 DANLKGSE

-367 NEVRKSG
+367 NEVRKAG

-385 LKDSHHSENF
+385 LKDSHHSEEF

-406 NLLVDFVKYIEKIDK
+406 DLMVDFVKYIEKIDK
-421 IDYERIKNENFAYRL
+421 IDYERIENENFAYRI
-436 WSFWRW
+436 

>member
-1 MIEEDLIRLRRHF
+1 MIEEELIRLRRHF

-24 FLTTAKIIKE
+24 FLTTAKIIQE
-34 LKDYDLDL
+34 LKNYNLDL

-49 FNERMGLPEKSVL
+49 FNKRMGLPEKSIL
-62 DSYKNSI
+62 ESYKNSI
-69 EISDIEKKDEILDSY
+69 SISDIEKKEEILDSY

-94 KDGANIGFRFDI
+94 KIGPNIGFRFDI
-106 DANELS
+106 DSNELCES
-112 ETDSAGHLPNIL
+112 NSLGHLPNIL
-124 DFSSKNSFA
+124 NFSSKNSFA

-142 MSIGIELAKILSSNK
+142 MSIGIELAKILASNIK
-157 EKLKGKIIFI
+157 KLKGKIIFI

-184 PIIDNFDYMAGLH
+184 PIIDKLDYLAGMH
-197 IGMDVKSGEIVVG
+197 IGMDVKSGEIGVG

-222 IFYGKASHA
+222 IFKGKASHA
-231 GASPEKGCNALLAA
+231 GASPEKGHNALLAA

-253 SLAQHSMGDAR
+253 SLAQHSMGEAR

-279 ANRAKIE
+279 ANKAKIE
-286 MEIRGEKEEIISY
+286 MEIRGENENIISY
-299 LYEGVNR
+299 LYDGVNR
-306 IVKGAAIS
+306 IVEGSAIS
-314 YGCSFEIEIKGQAP
+314 YDCSYEIEIKGQAP
-328 SLVPYDEDFIKNL
+328 SLISYDEEFIKNL
-341 RKYYEEKSYKVI
+341 RNYYKEKSYKLV
-353 DGELKGSE
+353 DANLKGSE

-367 NEVRKSG
+367 NEVRKAG

-385 LKDSHHSENF
+385 LKDSHHSEEF

-406 NLLVDFVKYIEKIDK
+406 DLMVDFVKYIEKIDH
-421 IDYERIKNENFAYRL
+421 IDYERVENENFAYRI
-436 WSFWRW
+436 

>member
-1 MIEEDLIRLRRHF
+1 MIEEELIRLRRHF

-24 FLTTAKIIKE
+24 FLTTAKIIEE
-34 LKDYDLDL
+34 LKNYNLDL

-49 FNERMGLPEKSVL
+49 FNKRMGLPEKSIL
-62 DSYKNSI
+62 ESYKNSI
-69 EISDIEKKDEILDSY
+69 SISDIEKKEEILDSY

-94 KDGANIGFRFDI
+94 KIGPNIGFRFDI
-106 DANELS
+106 DANELCES
-112 ETDSAGHLPNIL
+112 NSLGHLPNIL
-124 DFSSKNSFA
+124 NFSSKNSFA

-142 MSIGIELAKILSSNK
+142 MSIGIELAKILASNIK
-157 EKLKGKIIFI
+157 KLKGKIIFI

-184 PIIDNFDYMAGLH
+184 PIIDKLDYLAGMH
-197 IGMDVKSGEIVVG
+197 IGMDVKSGEIGVG

-222 IFYGKASHA
+222 IFKGKASHA
-231 GASPEKGCNALLAA
+231 GASPEKGHNALLAA

-253 SLAQHSMGDAR
+253 SLAQHSMGEAR

-279 ANRAKIE
+279 ANIAKIE
-286 MEIRGEKEEIISY
+286 MEIRGENDHIISY
-299 LYEGVNR
+299 LYDGVNR
-306 IVKGAAIS
+306 IVEGSAIS
-314 YGCSFEIEIKGQAP
+314 YDCSYEIEIKGQAP
-328 SLVPYDEDFIKNL
+328 SLISYDEEFIKNL
-341 RKYYEEKSYKVI
+341 RNYYKEKSYKLV
-353 DGELKGSE
+353 DANLKGSE

-367 NEVRKSG
+367 NEVRKAG

-385 LKDSHHSENF
+385 LKDSHHSEEF

-406 NLLVDFVKYIEKIDK
+406 DLMVDFVKYIEKIDK
-421 IDYERIKNENFAYRL
+421 IDYERIENENFAYRI
-436 WSFWRW
+436 

>member
-1 MIEEDLIRLRRHF
+1 MIEEELIRLRRHF

-24 FLTTAKIIKE
+24 FLTTAKIIEE
-34 LKDYDLDL
+34 LENYNLNL

-49 FNERMGLPEKSVL
+49 FNKRMGLPEKSIL
-62 DSYKNSI
+62 ESYKNSI
-69 EISDIEKKDEILDSY
+69 SISDIEKKEEILDSY

-94 KDGANIGFRFDI
+94 KIGPNIGFRFDI
-106 DANELS
+106 DANELCES
-112 ETDSAGHLPNIL
+112 NSLGHLPNIL
-124 DFSSKNSFA
+124 NFSSKNSFA

-142 MSIGIELAKILSSNK
+142 MSIGIELAKILASNIK
-157 EKLKGKIIFI
+157 KLKGKIIFI

-184 PIIDNFDYMAGLH
+184 PIIDKLDYLAGMH
-197 IGMDVKSGEIVVG
+197 IGMDVKSGEIGVG

-222 IFYGKASHA
+222 IFKGKASHA
-231 GASPEKGCNALLAA
+231 GASPEKGHNALLAA

-253 SLAQHSMGDAR
+253 SLAQHSMGEAR

-279 ANRAKIE
+279 ANKAKIE
-286 MEIRGEKEEIISY
+286 MEIRGENENIISY
-299 LYEGVNR
+299 LYDGVNR
-306 IVKGAAIS
+306 IVEGSAIS
-314 YGCSFEIEIKGQAP
+314 YDCSYEIEIKGQAP
-328 SLVPYDEDFIKNL
+328 SLISYDEEFIKNL
-341 RKYYEEKSYKVI
+341 RNYYKEKSYKLV
-353 DGELKGSE
+353 DANLKGSE

-367 NEVRKSG
+367 NEVRKAG

-385 LKDSHHSENF
+385 LKDSHHSEEF

-406 NLLVDFVKYIEKIDK
+406 DLMVDFVKYIEKIDK
-421 IDYERIKNENFAYRL
+421 IDYERIENENFAYRI
-436 WSFWRW
+436 

>member
-1 MIEEDLIRLRRHF
+1 MIEEELIRLRRHF

-24 FLTTAKIIKE
+24 FLTTAKIIEE
-34 LKDYDLDL
+34 LKNYNLDL

-49 FNERMGLPEKSVL
+49 FNKRMGLPEKSIL
-62 DSYKNSI
+62 ESYKNSI
-69 EISDIEKKDEILDSY
+69 SISDIEKKEEILDSY

-94 KDGANIGFRFDI
+94 KIGPNIGFRFDI
-106 DANELS
+106 DANELCES
-112 ETDSAGHLPNIL
+112 NSLGHLPNIL
-124 DFSSKNSFA
+124 NFSSKNSFA

-142 MSIGIELAKILSSNK
+142 MSIGIELAKILASNIK
-157 EKLKGKIIFI
+157 KLKGKIIFI

-184 PIIDNFDYMAGLH
+184 PIIDKLDYLAGMH
-197 IGMDVKSGEIVVG
+197 IGMDVKSGEIGVG

-222 IFYGKASHA
+222 IFKGKASHA
-231 GASPEKGCNALLAA
+231 GASPEKGHNALLAA

-253 SLAQHSMGDAR
+253 SLAQHSMGEAR

-279 ANRAKIE
+279 ANKAKIE
-286 MEIRGEKEEIISY
+286 MEIRGENDHIISY
-299 LYEGVNR
+299 LYDGVNR
-306 IVKGAAIS
+306 IVEGSAIS
-314 YGCSFEIEIKGQAP
+314 YDCSYEIEIKGQAP
-328 SLVPYDEDFIKNL
+328 SLISYDEEFIKNL
-341 RKYYEEKSYKVI
+341 RNYYKEKSYKLV
-353 DGELKGSE
+353 DAQLKGSE

-367 NEVRKSG
+367 NEVRKAG

-385 LKDSHHSENF
+385 LKDSHHSEEF

-406 NLLVDFVKYIEKIDK
+406 DLMVDFVKYIEKIDK
-421 IDYERIKNENFAYRL
+421 IDYERIENENFAYRI
-436 WSFWRW
+436 WSFW

>member
-1 MIEEDLIRLRRHF
+1 MIEEELIRLRRHF

-24 FLTTAKIIKE
+24 FLTTAKIIEE
-34 LKDYDLDL
+34 LENYNLDL

-49 FNERMGLPEKSVL
+49 FNKRMGLPEKSIL
-62 DSYKNSI
+62 ESYKNSI
-69 EISDIEKKDEILDSY
+69 SISDIEKKEEILDSY

-94 KDGANIGFRFDI
+94 KIGPNIGFRFDI
-106 DANELS
+106 DANELCES
-112 ETDSAGHLPNIL
+112 NSLGHLPNIL
-124 DFSSKNSFA
+124 NFSSKNSFA

-142 MSIGIELAKILSSNK
+142 MSIGIELAKILASNVK
-157 EKLKGKIIFI
+157 KLKGKIIFI

-184 PIIDNFDYMAGLH
+184 PIIDKLDYLAGMH
-197 IGMDVKSGEIVVG
+197 IGMDVKSGEIGVG

-222 IFYGKASHA
+222 IFKVKATHA
-231 GASPEKGCNALLAA
+231 GASPEKGHNALLAA

-253 SLAQHSMGDAR
+253 SLAQHSMGEAR

-279 ANRAKIE
+279 ANKAKIE
-286 MEIRGEKEEIISY
+286 MEIRGENENIISY
-299 LYEGVNR
+299 LYDGVNR
-306 IVKGAAIS
+306 IVEGSAIS
-314 YGCSFEIEIKGQAP
+314 YDCSYEIEIKGQAP
-328 SLVPYDEDFIKNL
+328 SLISYDEEFIKNL
-341 RKYYEEKSYKVI
+341 RNYYKEKSYKLV
-353 DGELKGSE
+353 DANLKGSE

-367 NEVRKSG
+367 NEVRKAG

-385 LKDSHHSENF
+385 LKDSHHSEEF

-406 NLLVDFVKYIEKIDK
+406 DLMVDFVKYIEKIDK
-421 IDYERIKNENFAYRL
+421 IDYERIENENFAYRI
-436 WSFWRW
+436 

>member
-1 MIEEDLIRLRRHF
+1 MIEEELIRLRRHF

-24 FLTTAKIIKE
+24 FLTTAKIIEE
-34 LKDYDLDL
+34 LKNYNLDL

-49 FNERMGLPEKSVL
+49 FNKRMGLPEKSIL
-62 DSYKNSI
+62 ESYKNSI
-69 EISDIEKKDEILDSY
+69 SISDIEKKEEILDSY

-94 KDGANIGFRFDI
+94 KIGPNIGFRFDI
-106 DANELS
+106 DANELCES
-112 ETDSAGHLPNIL
+112 NSLGHLPNIL
-124 DFSSKNSFA
+124 NFSSKNSFA

-142 MSIGIELAKILSSNK
+142 MSIGIELAKILASNIK
-157 EKLKGKIIFI
+157 KLKGKIIFI

-184 PIIDNFDYMAGLH
+184 PIIDKLDYLAGMH
-197 IGMDVKSGEIVVG
+197 IGMDVKSGEIGVG

-222 IFYGKASHA
+222 IFKGKASHA
-231 GASPEKGCNALLAA
+231 GASPEKGHNALLAA

-253 SLAQHSMGDAR
+253 SLAQHSMGEAR

-279 ANRAKIE
+279 ANKAKIE
-286 MEIRGEKEEIISY
+286 MEIRGENDHIISY
-299 LYEGVNR
+299 LYDGVNR
-306 IVKGAAIS
+306 IVEGSAIS
-314 YGCSFEIEIKGQAP
+314 YDCSYEIEIKGQAP
-328 SLVPYDEDFIKNL
+328 SLISYDEEFIKNL
-341 RKYYEEKSYKVI
+341 RNFYKEKSYKLV
-353 DGELKGSE
+353 DANLKGSE

-367 NEVRKSG
+367 NEVRKAG

-385 LKDSHHSENF
+385 LKDSHHSEEF

-406 NLLVDFVKYIEKIDK
+406 DLMVDFVKYIEKIDK
-421 IDYERIKNENFAYRL
+421 IDYERIENENFAYRI
-436 WSFWRW
+436 WSFW

>member
-1 MIEEDLIRLRRHF
+1 MIEEELIRLRRHF

-24 FLTTAKIIKE
+24 FLTTAKIIEE
-34 LKDYDLDL
+34 LKNYNLDL

-49 FNERMGLPEKSVL
+49 FNKRMGLPEKSIL
-62 DSYKNSI
+62 ESYKNSI
-69 EISDIEKKDEILDSY
+69 SISDIEKKEEILDSY

-94 KDGANIGFRFDI
+94 KIGPNIGFRFDI
-106 DANELS
+106 DANELCES
-112 ETDSAGHLPNIL
+112 NSLGHLPNIL
-124 DFSSKNSFA
+124 NFSSKNSFA

-142 MSIGIELAKILSSNK
+142 MSIGIELAKILASNIN
-157 EKLKGKIIFI
+157 KLKGKIIFI

-184 PIIDNFDYMAGLH
+184 PIIDKLDYLAGMH
-197 IGMDVKSGEIVVG
+197 IGMDVKSGEVGVG

-222 IFYGKASHA
+222 IFKGKASHA
-231 GASPEKGCNALLAA
+231 GASPEKGHNALLAA

-253 SLAQHSMGDAR
+253 SLAQHSMGEAR

-279 ANRAKIE
+279 ANIAKIE
-286 MEIRGEKEEIISY
+286 MEIRGENDHIISY
-299 LYEGVNR
+299 LYDGVNR
-306 IVKGAAIS
+306 IVEGSAIS
-314 YGCSFEIEIKGQAP
+314 YGCSYEIEIKGQAP
-328 SLVPYDEDFIKNL
+328 SLISYDEEFIKNL
-341 RKYYEEKSYKVI
+341 RNFYKEKSYKLV
-353 DGELKGSE
+353 DANLKGSE

-367 NEVRKSG
+367 NEVRKAG

-385 LKDSHHSENF
+385 LKDSHHSEEF

-406 NLLVDFVKYIEKIDK
+406 DLMVDFVKYIEKIDK
-421 IDYERIKNENFAYRL
+421 IGYERIENENIAYRI
-436 WSFWRW
+436 

>member
-1 MIEEDLIRLRRHF
+1 MIEEELIRLRRHF

-24 FLTTAKIIKE
+24 FLTTVKIIEE
-34 LKDYDLDL
+34 LKNYNLDL

-49 FNERMGLPEKSVL
+49 FNKRMGLPEKSIL
-62 DSYKNSI
+62 ESYKNSI
-69 EISDIEKKDEILDSY
+69 SISNIEKKEEILDSY

-94 KDGANIGFRFDI
+94 KIGPNIGFRFDI
-106 DANELS
+106 DANELCES
-112 ETDSAGHLPNIL
+112 NSLGHLPNIL
-124 DFSSKNSFA
+124 NFSSKNSFA

-142 MSIGIELAKILSSNK
+142 MSIGIELAKILASNIK
-157 EKLKGKIIFI
+157 KLKGKIIFI

-184 PIIDNFDYMAGLH
+184 PIIDKLDYLAGMH
-197 IGMDVKSGEIVVG
+197 IGMDVKSGEIGVG

-222 IFYGKASHA
+222 IFKGKATHA
-231 GASPEKGCNALLAA
+231 GASPEKGHNALLAA

-253 SLAQHSMGDAR
+253 SLAQHSMGEAR

-279 ANRAKIE
+279 ANKAKIE
-286 MEIRGEKEEIISY
+286 MEIRGENDHIISY
-299 LYEGVNR
+299 LYDGVNR
-306 IVKGAAIS
+306 IVEGSAIS
-314 YGCSFEIEIKGQAP
+314 YDCSYEIEIKGQAP
-328 SLVPYDEDFIKNL
+328 SLISYDEEFIKNL
-341 RKYYEEKSYKVI
+341 RNYYKEKSYKLV
-353 DGELKGSE
+353 DANLKGSE

-367 NEVRKSG
+367 NEVRKAG

-385 LKDSHHSENF
+385 LKDSHHSEEF

-406 NLLVDFVKYIEKIDK
+406 DLMVDFIKYIEKIDK
-421 IDYERIKNENFAYRL
+421 IDYERIENENFAYRI
-436 WSFWRW
+436 

>member
-1 MIEEDLIRLRRHF
+1 MIEEELIRLRRHF

-24 FLTTAKIIKE
+24 FLTTVKIIEE
-34 LKDYDLDL
+34 LKNYNLDI

-49 FNERMGLPEKSVL
+49 FNKRMGLPEKSIL
-62 DSYKNSI
+62 ESYKNSI
-69 EISDIEKKDEILDSY
+69 SISDIEKKEEILDSY

-94 KDGANIGFRFDI
+94 KIGPNIGFRFDI
-106 DANELS
+106 DANELCES
-112 ETDSAGHLPNIL
+112 NSLGHLPNIL
-124 DFSSKNSFA
+124 NFSSKNSFA

-142 MSIGIELAKILSSNK
+142 MSIGIELAKILASNIN
-157 EKLKGKIIFI
+157 KLKGKIIFI

-184 PIIDNFDYMAGLH
+184 PIIDKLDYLAGMH
-197 IGMDVKSGEIVVG
+197 IGMDVKSGEVGVG

-222 IFYGKASHA
+222 IFKGKASHA
-231 GASPEKGCNALLAA
+231 GASPEKGHNALLAA

-253 SLAQHSMGDAR
+253 SLAQHSMGEAR

-279 ANRAKIE
+279 ANKAKIE
-286 MEIRGEKEEIISY
+286 MEIRGENDHIISY
-299 LYEGVNR
+299 LYDGVNR
-306 IVKGAAIS
+306 IVEGSAIS
-314 YGCSFEIEIKGQAP
+314 YDCSYEIEIKGQAP
-328 SLVPYDEDFIKNL
+328 SLISYDEEFIKNL
-341 RKYYEEKSYKVI
+341 RNYYKEKSYKLV
-353 DGELKGSE
+353 DAQLKGSE

-367 NEVRKSG
+367 NEVRKAG

-385 LKDSHHSENF
+385 LKDSHHSEEF

-406 NLLVDFVKYIEKIDK
+406 DLMVDFVKYIEKIDK
-421 IDYERIKNENFAYRL
+421 IDYERIENENFAYRI
-436 WSFWRW
+436 

>member
-1 MIEEDLIRLRRHF
+1 MIEEELIRLRRHF

-24 FLTTAKIIKE
+24 FLTTAKIIEE
-34 LKDYDLDL
+34 LKNYNLDL

-49 FNERMGLPEKSVL
+49 FNKRMGLPEKNMVE
-62 DSYKNSI
+62 SYKNSI
-69 EISDIEKKDEILDSY
+69 SISNIEKKEEILDSY

-94 KDGANIGFRFDI
+94 KIGPNIGFRFDI
-106 DANELS
+106 DANELCES
-112 ETDSAGHLPNIL
+112 NSLGHLPNIL
-124 DFSSKNSFA
+124 NFSSKNSFA

-142 MSIGIELAKILSSNK
+142 MSIGIELAKILASNIK
-157 EKLKGKIIFI
+157 KLKGKIIFI

-184 PIIDNFDYMAGLH
+184 PIIDKLDYLAGMH
-197 IGMDVKSGEIVVG
+197 IGMDVKSGEIGVG

-222 IFYGKASHA
+222 IFKGKASHA
-231 GASPEKGCNALLAA
+231 GASPEKGHNALLAA

-253 SLAQHSMGDAR
+253 SLAQHSMGEAR

-279 ANRAKIE
+279 ANKAKIE
-286 MEIRGEKEEIISY
+286 MEIRGENDHIISY
-299 LYEGVNR
+299 LYDGVNR
-306 IVKGAAIS
+306 IVEGSAIS
-314 YGCSFEIEIKGQAP
+314 YDCSYEIEIKGQAP
-328 SLVPYDEDFIKNL
+328 SLISYDEEFIKNL
-341 RKYYEEKSYKVI
+341 RNYYKEKSYKLV
-353 DGELKGSE
+353 DANLKCSE

-367 NEVRKSG
+367 NEVRKAG

-385 LKDSHHSENF
+385 LKDSHHSEEF

-406 NLLVDFVKYIEKIDK
+406 DLMVDFVKYIEKIDK
-421 IDYERIKNENFAYRL
+421 IDYERIENENFAYRI
-436 WSFWRW
+436 

>member
-1 MIEEDLIRLRRHF
+1 MIEEELIRLRRHF

-24 FLTTAKIIKE
+24 FLTTVKIIEE
-34 LKDYDLDL
+34 LKNYNLDL

-49 FNERMGLPEKSVL
+49 FNKRMGLPEKSIL
-62 DSYKNSI
+62 ESYKNSI
-69 EISDIEKKDEILDSY
+69 SISNIEKKEEILDSY

-94 KDGANIGFRFDI
+94 KIGPNIGFRFDI
-106 DANELS
+106 DANELCES
-112 ETDSAGHLPNIL
+112 NSLGHLPNIL
-124 DFSSKNSFA
+124 NFSSKNSFA

-142 MSIGIELAKILSSNK
+142 MSIGIELAKILASNIK
-157 EKLKGKIIFI
+157 KLKGKIIFI

-184 PIIDNFDYMAGLH
+184 PIIDKLDYLAGMH
-197 IGMDVKSGEIVVG
+197 IGMDVKSGEIGVG

-222 IFYGKASHA
+222 IFKGKASHA
-231 GASPEKGCNALLAA
+231 GASPEKGHNALLAA

-253 SLAQHSMGDAR
+253 SLAQHSMGEAR

-279 ANRAKIE
+279 ANKAKIE
-286 MEIRGEKEEIISY
+286 MEIRGENDHIISY
-299 LYEGVNR
+299 LYDGVNR
-306 IVKGAAIS
+306 IVEGSAIS
-314 YGCSFEIEIKGQAP
+314 YDCSYEIEIKGQAP
-328 SLVPYDEDFIKNL
+328 SLISYDEEFIKNL
-341 RKYYEEKSYKVI
+341 RNYYKEKSYKLV
-353 DGELKGSE
+353 DANLKGSE

-367 NEVRKSG
+367 NEVRKAG

-385 LKDSHHSENF
+385 LKDSHHSEEF

-406 NLLVDFVKYIEKIDK
+406 DLMVDFVKYIEKIDK
-421 IDYERIKNENFAYRL
+421 IDYERIENENFAYRI
-436 WSFWRW
+436 WSFW

>member
-1 MIEEDLIRLRRHF
+1 MIEEELIRLRRHF

-24 FLTTAKIIKE
+24 FLTTAKIIEE
-34 LKDYDLDL
+34 LKNYNLDL

-49 FNERMGLPEKSVL
+49 FNKRMGLPEKSIL
-62 DSYKNSI
+62 ESYKNSI
-69 EISDIEKKDEILDSY
+69 SISNIEKKEEILDSY

-94 KDGANIGFRFDI
+94 KIGPNIGFRFDI
-106 DANELS
+106 DANELCES
-112 ETDSAGHLPNIL
+112 DSLGHLPNIL
-124 DFSSKNSFA
+124 NFSSKNSFA

-142 MSIGIELAKILSSNK
+142 MSIGIELAKILASNIN
-157 EKLKGKIIFI
+157 KLKGKIIFI

-184 PIIDNFDYMAGLH
+184 PIIDKLDYLAGMH
-197 IGMDVKSGEIVVG
+197 IGMDVKSGEIGVG

-222 IFYGKASHA
+222 IFKGKASHA
-231 GASPEKGCNALLAA
+231 GASPEKGHNALLAA

-253 SLAQHSMGDAR
+253 SLAQHSMGEAR

-279 ANRAKIE
+279 ANKAKIE
-286 MEIRGEKEEIISY
+286 MEIRGENDHIISY
-299 LYEGVNR
+299 LYDGVNR
-306 IVKGAAIS
+306 IVEGSAIS
-314 YGCSFEIEIKGQAP
+314 YDCSYEIEIKGQAP
-328 SLVPYDEDFIKNL
+328 SLISYDEEFIKNL
-341 RKYYEEKSYKVI
+341 RNYYKEKSYKLV
-353 DGELKGSE
+353 DANLKGSE

-367 NEVRKSG
+367 NEVRKAG

-385 LKDSHHSENF
+385 LKDSHHSEEF

-406 NLLVDFVKYIEKIDK
+406 DLMVDFVKYIEKIDK
-421 IDYERIKNENFAYRL
+421 IDYERIENENFAYRI
-436 WSFWRW
+436 

>member
-1 MIEEDLIRLRRHF
+1 MIEEELIRLRRHF

-24 FLTTAKIIKE
+24 FLTTAKIIEE
-34 LKDYDLDL
+34 LKNYNLDL

-49 FNERMGLPEKSVL
+49 FNKRMGLPEKSIL
-62 DSYKNSI
+62 ESYKNSI
-69 EISDIEKKDEILDSY
+69 SISDIEKKEEILDSY

-94 KDGANIGFRFDI
+94 KIGPNIGFRFDI
-106 DANELS
+106 DANELCES
-112 ETDSAGHLPNIL
+112 DSLGHLPNIL
-124 DFSSKNSFA
+124 NFSSKNSFA

-142 MSIGIELAKILSSNK
+142 MSIGIELAKILASNVK
-157 EKLKGKIIFI
+157 KLKGKIIFI

-184 PIIDNFDYMAGLH
+184 PIIDKLDYLAGMH
-197 IGMDVKSGEIVVG
+197 IGMDVKSGEIGVG

-222 IFYGKASHA
+222 IFKGKASHA
-231 GASPEKGCNALLAA
+231 GASPEKGHNALLAA

-253 SLAQHSMGDAR
+253 SLAQHSMGEAR

-279 ANRAKIE
+279 ANKAKIE
-286 MEIRGEKEEIISY
+286 MEIRGENENIISY
-299 LYEGVNR
+299 LYDGVNR
-306 IVKGAAIS
+306 IVEGSAIS
-314 YGCSFEIEIKGQAP
+314 YDCSYEIEIKGQAP
-328 SLVPYDEDFIKNL
+328 SLISYDEEFIKNL
-341 RKYYEEKSYKVI
+341 RNYYKEKSYKLV
-353 DGELKGSE
+353 DANLKGSE

-367 NEVRKSG
+367 NEVRKKG

-385 LKDSHHSENF
+385 LKDSHHSEEF

-406 NLLVDFVKYIEKIDK
+406 DLMVDFVKYIEKIDH
-421 IDYERIKNENFAYRL
+421 IDYERVENENFAYRI
-436 WSFWRW
+436 